1 LKSLK
6 EQDISDLRKYLDLI
20 SDQASTIKINEK
32 ELGKPKEWEKLQK
45 DFKQLAFDAGYLTID
60 TINTKTDEI
69 TLKVPN
75 YEIFENFQELLK
87 DFLIKNN
94 KFGFIINNLKKK
106 KSNKFFDHLEEV
118 AFRDKTFLKLDDK
131 DADIKED
138 ANYEKLLH
146 QMLTMTLRL
155 ALKNEKEEGFI
166 KDFEIKNEKKAENA
180 DGTKGGSNFTD
191 LYYILL

>member
-75 YEIFENFQELLK
+75 YEIFQNFQELLK

>member
-1 LKSLK
+1 MKSLK

-75 YEIFENFQELLK
+75 YEIFQNFQELLK

>member
-1 LKSLK
+1 
-6 EQDISDLRKYLDLI
+6 LDLI

>member
-1 LKSLK
+1 MKSLK